1 MAHPGGRPRKPVTT
15 DNIPQQTYFTV
26 AEAAEILGVH
36 IHTVQARLRDGT
48 LRGKKLGG
56 IWKIYPESLMN
67 AKVDSDLNIQ
77 KGDEHK

>member
-1 MAHPGGRPRKPVTT
+1 MAGKGRPRKAVTT
-15 DNIPQQTYFTV
+15 DSVPEQTYFTV
-26 AEAAEILGVH
+26 GEAAKILGVH

-48 LRGKKLGG
+48 LRGKKLSG

-67 AKVDSDLNIQ
+67 DKVDSDLNIQ